1 MKNNLI
7 IHLVLSFFLF
17 SCGSKETTTINR
29 KDVLPQVKENGNKIV
44 FPTLKSA
51 VFFETEMIGN
61 SVLNAEISAPAK
73 VSATVVASIEGAS
86 QNIILFEDSD
96 LATNYTSL
104 LQHLQNIKQKA
115 VIIQQKQAVVVRK
128 KVEVNRFEDL
138 LKNGAG
144 TGKDL
149 ANAQVDLLSAE
160 TELALVQNDLANEK
174 TAIIEPETKLKT
186 GGFNPQVLLKS
197 PAGKAFII
205 CDIPENQI
213 SRIKEGAICI
223 LQFTAFPNEKFTGKI
238 EDVADM
244 IDLST
249 RMMKLRVSLNNT
261 NQKLKAGMFANV
273 FFGISE
279 GKNIN
284 VSKTSIVTV
293 QGRNYVFIKNGETTF
308 ERKEVTIGNQV
319 GDRIIIYSGLKNGIE
334 VAIKGVMQLKGLSFG
349 Y

>member
-1 MKNNLI
+1 MKNNFINL
-7 IHLVLSFFLF
+7 LLSLLLLA
-17 SCGSKETTTINR
+17 CGAKENKPIKKENL
-29 KDVLPQVKENGNKIV
+29 LPQVKDNGNEIV
-44 FPTLKSA
+44 FPNPKSA
-51 VFFETEMIGN
+51 VFFETEMIG
-61 SVLNAEISAPAK
+61 SSSLNAEIAAPAK
-73 VSATVVASIEGAS
+73 VSATVVSSREGAS
-86 QNIILFEDSD
+86 QNIILFEDSE

-115 VIIQQKQAVVVRK
+115 VIIQQKQAIIARK

-149 ANAQVDLLSAE
+149 ANAQVDLLSAD

-174 TAIIEPETKLKT
+174 TAIIEHETKLKT

-213 SRIKEGAICI
+213 SRIKEGGNCI

-244 IDLST
+244 IDQST
-249 RMMKLRVSLNNT
+249 RMMKLRVSINNSS
-261 NQKLKAGMFANV
+261 QKLKAGMFATV
-273 FFGISE
+273 SFGINE

-284 VSKTSIVTV
+284 ISKNSLITV
-293 QGRNYVFIKNGETTF
+293 QGRNYVFVKNGTSNF
-308 ERKEVTIGNQV
+308 ERKEVAIGTQV
-319 GDRIIIYSGLKNGIE
+319 GDRIVVFNGLSNGAE
-334 VAIKGVMQLKGLSFG
+334 VAVKGVMQLKGLSFG

>member
-1 MKNNLI
+1 MKNNLFI
-7 IHLVLSFFLF
+7 CFLSSFILLA
-17 SCGSKETTTINR
+17 CGAEEIKNGKQENLS
-29 KDVLPQVKENGNKIV
+29 PQVKDNGKELV
-44 FPTLKSA
+44 FPSVESA
-51 VFFETEMIGN
+51 LFFETESIG
-61 SVLNAEISAPAK
+61 SSSLNAEISAPAK
-73 VSATVVASIEGAS
+73 VSATVVASREGAS
-86 QNIILFEDSD
+86 QNIILFENAE
-96 LATNYTSL
+96 LATNYTTL
-104 LQHLQNIKQKA
+104 IQHIQNIKQKG
-115 VIIQQKQAVVVRK
+115 VIIQQKQAIIARK

-149 ANAQVDLLSAE
+149 ANAQVDLLSAD

-174 TAIIEPETKLKT
+174 TAIIEHETKLKT

-213 SRIKEGAICI
+213 SKIKEGGSCL

-244 IDLST
+244 IDQST
-249 RMMKLRVSLNNT
+249 RMLKLRVSLNNAS
-261 NQKLKAGMFANV
+261 QKLKAGMFATV
-273 FFGISE
+273 SFGVSE

-284 VSKTSIVTV
+284 INKNSLITV
-293 QGRNYVFIKNGETTF
+293 QGKNYVFIKNGALIF
-308 ERKEVTIGNQV
+308 QRKEVTIGDQI
-319 GDRIIIYSGLKNGIE
+319 GDRIIIFSGINKGVEI
-334 VAIKGVMQLKGLSFG
+334 AIKGVMQLKGLSFG